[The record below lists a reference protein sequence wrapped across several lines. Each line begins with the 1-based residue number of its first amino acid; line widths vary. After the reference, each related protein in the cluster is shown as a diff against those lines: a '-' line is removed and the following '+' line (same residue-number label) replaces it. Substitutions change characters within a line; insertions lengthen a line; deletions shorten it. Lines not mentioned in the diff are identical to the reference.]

1 MSFVGATINV
11 RGVVQGVGFRYWCHR
26 KAQEFP
32 IVGYVANLPDGSVEV
47 VAEGDRG
54 VVEEFI
60 KILRVGP
67 TYADISDLKITWYE
81 KPRGYDKFFI
91 AHKG

>member
-1 MSFVGATINV
+1 LSFIGATINV
-11 RGVVQGVGFRYWCHR
+11 RGVVQGVGFRYWFHN
-26 KAQEFP
+26 KAQQIP
-32 IVGYVANLPDGSVEV
+32 LVGYVANLPDGSVEV
-47 VAEGDRG
+47 VAEGERG

-67 TYADISDLKITWYE
+67 TYANITDIKINWYD

>member
-1 MSFVGATINV
+1 MSFVGAKIIL
-11 RGVVQGVGFRYWCHR
+11 RGVVQGVGFRYWCHK

-32 IVGYVANLPDGSVEV
+32 LVGYVANLPDGSVEV
-47 VAEGDRG
+47 VVEGERG
-54 VVEEFI
+54 IIEEFI

-67 TYADISDLKITWYE
+67 TYADVTDLKITWYD
-81 KPRGYDKFFI
+81 KPRGFDKFFI